1 VANLIC
7 RQRVAD
13 FDAWKRVFQSHAAA
27 QRSAGLEID
36 KILRN
41 IDDPSEVY
49 MVFRVTELDKAREFV
64 TSSDVTDAQRESGV
78 VSQTEILFLE

>member
-1 VANLIC
+1 
-7 RQRVAD
+7 
-13 FDAWKRVFQSHAAA
+13 
-27 QRSAGLEID
+27 
-36 KILRN
+36 
-41 IDDPSEVY
+41 